1 MRVFLDG
8 ALVLEDKLSG
18 TVRKRGLVFK
28 LAQGNFKDVLSV
40 TPGVHVVR
48 FEVKWDENVK
58 VEEIT
63 GRFQPGETRTL
74 EADLGRIRKDLNL
87 GWK

>member
-40 TPGVHVVR
+40 APGVHVLR

-74 EADLGRIRKDLNL
+74 EVDLGRIRKDLNL
-87 GWK
+87 EWK